1 MMTDVSKN
9 ETVVKNRPFYQVLSD
24 PIFHLVCQMKIG
36 SFYSNVYKL
45 GFLARLLLQ
54 AQVYF
59 KVGSEG

>member
-24 PIFHLVCQMKIG
+24 PIFDLVCQMKIG